1 MIALQITE
9 LKTFMSRLLGSN
21 AFDDFLLQEAT
32 LQMGISYVIDGHINE
47 AFYASNVSSEET
59 TETENRETFITYAEV
74 RPTLFE
80 LIKGKRT
87 PLGLQVVLQ
96 LSPKRSAILF
106 PEGLDAHLIKGL
118 LLNLRYDGTKALI
131 TSGISYFSFSMDKAP
146 ELIWDEALMNFLR
159 GAGISFEQI

>member
-9 LKTFMSRLLGSN
+9 LKVFMAKLLGSST
-21 AFDDFLLQEAT
+21 FDDFLLQEAT

-47 AFYASNVSSEET
+47 AFYHTEE
-59 TETENRETFITYAEV
+59 EEEAAGRPPFIPYGEV

-87 PLGLQVVLQ
+87 PLGFQVVLQ

-118 LLNLRYDGTKALI
+118 IFNIRYDGTKVLI
-131 TSGISYFSFSMDKAP
+131 TSGVSYFSFSLDKAP

-159 GAGISFEQI
+159 SAGIIFEQI

>member
-9 LKTFMSRLLGSN
+9 LKAFMGKLLGTST
-21 AFDDFLLQEAT
+21 FDDFLLQEAT
-32 LQMGISYVIDGHINE
+32 LQMGMSYVIDGHINE
-47 AFYASNVSSEET
+47 AFYQNEEDKLV
-59 TETENRETFITYAEV
+59 ERQPFITYGEV
-74 RPTLFE
+74 RSTLFD

-87 PLGLQVVLQ
+87 PLGFQVVLQ
-96 LSPKRSAILF
+96 LSPKRCAILF

-118 LLNLRYDGTKALI
+118 IMNIRFDGSKALI
-131 TSGISYFSFSMDKAP
+131 TSGISYYSFSLDKAP

>member
-9 LKTFMSRLLGSN
+9 LKVFMARLLGSN
-21 AFDDFLLQEAT
+21 VFDDFLLQEAT

-47 AFYASNVSSEET
+47 AFYAADEE
-59 TETENRETFITYAEV
+59 EPAEPKAPFITYGEV

-87 PLGLQVVLQ
+87 PLGFQTVMQ
-96 LSPKRSAILF
+96 LSSKKSALLF

-118 LLNLRYDGTKALI
+118 LMNIRYDGTKVLI
-131 TSGISYFSFSMDKAP
+131 TSGVSYFSFSPDKAP
-146 ELIWDEALMNFLR
+146 ELIWDEALMHFLTS
-159 GAGISFEQI
+159 AGIAFEQI